1 MEGNTYKGEGG
12 GSNREYEQTTIT
24 IKNKRI
30 MGTNENA
37 KAKKTKKAAAVEAD
51 QNEEKP
57 KLPTSWDEY
66 CEQMKGKPSFTSYTG
81 DVIIETVFGELIH
94 TDEFD
99 NKEMLVAFDAFA
111 RLLKLHKAWIGDW
124 KPDWKTYK
132 DEKYIIATK
141 RGEIDFRSTWV
152 NSSPMCFPTIG
163 MRKLF
168 HLYFRELLEKAKP
181 LL

>member
-1 MEGNTYKGEGG
+1 
-12 GSNREYEQTTIT
+12 
-24 IKNKRI
+24 

-37 KAKKTKKAAAVEAD
+37 KVEKTKKAKAEAD
-51 QNEEKP
+51 DQKDDKP
-57 KLPTSWDEY
+57 KLPTSWGEY
-66 CEQMKGKPSFTSYTG
+66 CKQMEGKSSFTSYTG

-124 KPDWKTYK
+124 QPDWKTYK

-141 RGEIDFRSTWV
+141 RGEIDLRSTWI
-152 NSSPMCFPTIG
+152 NSSPMCFPTKG

-168 HLYFRELLEKAKP
+168 SLYFRELLEKAKP

>member
-1 MEGNTYKGEGG
+1 
-12 GSNREYEQTTIT
+12 
-24 IKNKRI
+24 

-37 KAKKTKKAAAVEAD
+37 KVEKTKKAKAEAD
-51 QNEEKP
+51 DQKDEKQ

-66 CEQMKGKPSFTSYTG
+66 CEQMRGKPSYMGENCFETSF
-81 DVIIETVFGELIH
+81 DECVFIQEFADKETLE
-94 TDEFD
+94 
-99 NKEMLVAFDAFA
+99 AFNAFA
-111 RLLKLHKAWIGDW
+111 KLLKLHKVWIGDW
-124 KPDWKTYK
+124 QPDWKTYK

-152 NSSPMCFPTIG
+152 NSSPMCFPTKG

-168 HLYFRELLEKAKP
+168 GLYFRELLEKAKP